1 VALTGY
7 DIARIMREN
16 AGNLTGVCGVCGT
29 PTDQTMGVVQEPSHR
44 MAVENV
50 CVGCIK
56 WCIVYSQEIQWM
68 KEAN

>member
-1 VALTGY
+1 MTLTEY

-16 AGNLTGVCGVCGT
+16 AGNLTGVCKVCDA
-29 PTDQTMGVVQEPSHR
+29 PTDQTMGIVQEPSHK

-50 CVGCIK
+50 CTDCIK
-56 WCIVYSQEIQWM
+56 WCILYSREMQWR